1 MLLNYGHKN
10 ELMCKPYLSYCRHLI
25 TGYKD
30 IGTFRKLKIMLL
42 ALNPELRATA

>member
-1 MLLNYGHKN
+1 M
-10 ELMCKPYLSYCRHLI
+10 

-42 ALNPELRATA
+42 ALNPELRATAWQMQ